1 MCCRDKFEKVSQ
13 DDEPQGYGWVIMG
26 KGIWGCNWMDW
37 KIGNGYIG
45 KKLWWNQIIQD
56 HMLESKG

>member
-1 MCCRDKFEKVSQ
+1 
-13 DDEPQGYGWVIMG
+13 MG